1 MTHTGLEQLCPKIRE
16 RCAEW
21 RRERD
26 KRAHRKTHHA
36 AIDEQIAK
44 REHEQAVRHRL
55 KVVTSDAEP

>member
-1 MTHTGLEQLCPKIRE
+1 MTYTGLEQLCPNIRE

-44 REHEQAVRHRL
+44 REHEQAVRCSLRI
-55 KVVTSDAEP
+55 VRS

>member
-21 RRERD
+21 RRERN

-44 REHEQAVRHRL
+44 REHEQAVRGSLRI
-55 KVVTSDAEP
+55 VRS

>member
-1 MTHTGLEQLCPKIRE
+1 MTHTGLEKLCPNIRE

-26 KRAHRKTHHA
+26 KRKHRKTHHA

-44 REHEQAVRHRL
+44 REHEQAVRSSLRI
-55 KVVTSDAEP
+55 VRS

>member
-1 MTHTGLEQLCPKIRE
+1 MAHTGLEQLCPKIRE

-44 REHEQAVRHRL
+44 REHEQAVRSSLR
-55 KVVTSDAEP
+55 VVQKA